1 MFVKHFSYVFPL
13 SDKFRFQNCHIH
25 NGEMSVRNID
35 FSSETQKQIYLNKKI
50 AYVGYI
56 LCCE

>member
-1 MFVKHFSYVFPL
+1 MIS
-13 SDKFRFQNCHIH
+13 SQR
-25 NGEMSVRNID
+25 NGID
-35 FSSETQKQIYLNKKI
+35 FSSETQKLIYLNKKI